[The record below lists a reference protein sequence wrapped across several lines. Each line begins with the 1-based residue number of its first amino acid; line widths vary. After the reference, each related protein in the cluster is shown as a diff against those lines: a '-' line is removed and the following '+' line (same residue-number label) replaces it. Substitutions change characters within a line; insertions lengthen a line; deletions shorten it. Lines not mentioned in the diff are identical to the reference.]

1 MKCLAI
7 GKFAGCVLSIL
18 LISVGLQNTCY
29 AFEDGTSQQTQEYV
43 IGAEDVLEVSVWKNP
58 DLSREVTVRPD
69 GKISLPLIGD
79 IQAAGRTAETL
90 RKAILEMVKKY
101 QENAVVSIIVKN
113 INSYKIYVLGEV
125 VKPGLYTLKAK
136 TTLLQ
141 AIALAGGFTQF
152 ASKNRIVV
160 VRESVADGKE
170 KEKITVRFDDIV
182 DPSKEWDMA
191 MFLRSGDTIFVP

>member
-1 MKCLAI
+1 MRWFKNISLYV
-7 GKFAGCVLSIL
+7 CVLSL
-18 LISVGLQNTCY
+18 MASGLCFPAPCHSEGEPQVK
-29 AFEDGTSQQTQEYV
+29 EYV
-43 IGAEDVLEVSVWKNP
+43 IGPEDVLEVSVWKNP
-58 DLSREVTVRPD
+58 DLTREVNVRPD

-79 IQAAGRTAETL
+79 VQAAGRTADEL
-90 RKAILEMVKKY
+90 RKTILERVKEY
-101 QENAVVSIIVKN
+101 QENAVVSIIVKT

-125 VKPGLYTLKAK
+125 MKPGLYTLKAK

-152 ASKNRIVV
+152 ASKNKIVV
-160 VRESVADGKE
+160 VRERVTDSNE